1 MMAGDRGPVARP
13 QLLRMTL
20 KTFLAAIILVLLLFS
35 ASLLVGAS
43 DSLSVHNIQALLAGE
58 SDQALLL
65 LVSSRLPRGFA
76 LLLAGSSMAVAGAI
90 MQMLAQ
96 NRFVEPSTAG
106 TVESAALGML
116 LTLLLAPQLPVVG
129 KMLVAMLFA
138 FAGTLLFLAILRRI
152 PLRSPV
158 VVPLVGIMLGGVIS
172 AVTSFIAYRYEMMQ
186 SLGAWMS
193 GDFSTILRSRYELL
207 WLAGGLTVIAY
218 AFADRLTV
226 AGMGEERALN
236 LGINYRR
243 VVFLGLLL
251 VAAITASVLVT
262 AGVVP
267 FLGLVVP
274 NVVRLW
280 RGDRLRSSLPLVA
293 LIGAGLVIVCDIL
306 GRTINAPF
314 EIPVGTVLGVIGS
327 IAFLFLLAG
336 RRTYAA

>member
-1 MMAGDRGPVARP
+1 MASVIRR
-13 QLLRMTL
+13 QLLRTTL
-20 KTFLAAIILVLLLFS
+20 KTFLTAFLLVLLLF
-35 ASLLVGAS
+35 AVSLFVGAS
-43 DSLSVHNIQALLAGE
+43 DSLSWRNFQTLVCGD

-65 LVSSRLPRGFA
+65 LVASRLPRA
-76 LLLAGSSMAVAGAI
+76 LALVLAGASMAVAGAI

-116 LTLLLAPQLPVVG
+116 LTLLFAPQLPVVG

-138 FAGTLLFLAILRRI
+138 FVGTLLFLAILRRI

-158 VVPLVGIMLGGVIS
+158 VVPLVGIMLGGIVS
-172 AVTSFIAYRYEMMQ
+172 AITSFIAYRYEMMQ

-218 AFADRLTV
+218 VFADRLTV
-226 AGMGEERALN
+226 AGMGEERAVN
-236 LGINYRR
+236 LGLNYRR
-243 VVFLGLLL
+243 VVFFGLAL

-274 NVVRLW
+274 NLVRLW
-280 RGDRLRSSLPLVA
+280 RGDRLRSSLSLVA
-293 LIGAGLVIVCDIL
+293 LIGAGLVIGCDIL

-314 EIPVGTVLGVIGS
+314 EIPVGTVLGVVGS
-327 IAFLFLLAG
+327 IAFLFLLTG